1 MAKRSLTSFNDLA
14 TSKKANVKTESPKKE
29 NTDNNVNV
37 NDDINKDINKD
48 ININNDVNNNESDLM
63 GQLKALADK
72 GKKKSSDVG
81 KPTGIYFEE
90 DVLSV
95 LKQLAKNGG
104 RGAQSRIVNDATKA
118 AFIQAGFL
126 DKNGEKL

>member
-37 NDDINKDINKD
+37 NDDINKD

-126 DKNGEKL
+126 DKNGKKL

>member
-14 TSKKANVKTESPKKE
+14 SPKKTKVQTE
-29 NTDNNVNV
+29 PPKKETTDNNKNV
-37 NDDINKDINKD
+37 NINDDINKD

-126 DKNGEKL
+126 DKNGKKL

>member
-1 MAKRSLTSFNDLA
+1 MTKRSLTSFNDLA
-14 TSKKANVKTESPKKE
+14 SPKKKKVE
-29 NTDNNVNV
+29 TEPPKKETTDNNKNVNV
-37 NDDINKDINKD
+37 NDDINKD
-48 ININNDVNNNESDLM
+48 ININNDVNNNEIDLM

-95 LKQLAKNGG
+95 LKHLAKNGG

-126 DKNGEKL
+126 DKNGKKI

>member
-14 TSKKANVKTESPKKE
+14 TSKKANVKTESPKKG

-37 NDDINKDINKD
+37 NDDINKDINV
-48 ININNDVNNNESDLM
+48 NNDVNNNESDLM

-72 GKKKSSDVG
+72 GKKKNSDVG

-126 DKNGEKL
+126 DKNGKKL